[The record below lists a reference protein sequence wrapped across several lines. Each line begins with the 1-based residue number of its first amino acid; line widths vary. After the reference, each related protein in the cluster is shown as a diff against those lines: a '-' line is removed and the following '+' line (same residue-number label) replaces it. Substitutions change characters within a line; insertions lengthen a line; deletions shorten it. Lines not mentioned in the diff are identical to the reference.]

1 METIKSYR
9 LVPASMNNS
18 LVDLCLLCR
27 IILRNQQLP
36 GWFQLQSINLHSIIL
51 MLDLSSVGK
60 SYYGFNDYPVG
71 SNIEN
76 APTAAIVAI

>member
-1 METIKSYR
+1 
-9 LVPASMNNS
+9 
-18 LVDLCLLCR
+18 
-27 IILRNQQLP
+27 
-36 GWFQLQSINLHSIIL
+36 